1 MKQIKYLFQCY
12 SFSCSLYCCTEIL
25 ANTKI
30 KGPFNPTCNRLSCGQ
45 GHMQGKITLKI
56 PVSCLSIPTDKQYIL
71 FPFVTYRVR
80 FSCITEKSKFSV
92 LSKTDQIQMSNHL
105 IWKDV
110 LLCFALF
117 LRCHAEMLLNQKK
130 QFRVP
135 QS

>member
-92 LSKTDQIQMSNHL
+92 FSKYDKNRLDSNVEPL
-105 IWKDV
+105 DLEGCFV
-110 LLCFALF
+110 MLCFVS
-117 LRCHAEMLLNQKK
+117 C
-130 QFRVP
+130 
-135 QS
+135 